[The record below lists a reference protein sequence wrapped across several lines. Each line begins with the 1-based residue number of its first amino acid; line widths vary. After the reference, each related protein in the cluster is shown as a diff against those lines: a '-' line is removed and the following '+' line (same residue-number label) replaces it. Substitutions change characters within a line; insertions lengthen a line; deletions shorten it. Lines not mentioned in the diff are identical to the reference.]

1 MSEEIRYLA
10 LENKSL
16 QNRLADQQQQ
26 YSLKIHEVLSD
37 LDSAR
42 KEMDDLR
49 QQLDRSSEENNNLKS
64 LLFSMKKEAQS
75 TDSSAALSS
84 QIPGLQSSVQ
94 RLSAE
99 IGELKQHLEHYD
111 KIQELTRML
120 QESHSSLVSTN
131 EHLLRELGQA
141 RAQHRAEVEQLHW
154 SYKELK
160 KTMAL
165 SLSPQGSARPGGCSS
180 PR

>member
-1 MSEEIRYLA
+1 MGTGVRARGCLGGGERWA
-10 LENKSL
+10 
-16 QNRLADQQQQ
+16 
-26 YSLKIHEVLSD
+26 VLGPGG
-37 LDSAR
+37 LCANGQAWCGEGR
-42 KEMDDLR
+42 A
-49 QQLDRSSEENNNLKS
+49 
-64 LLFSMKKEAQS
+64 FWG
-75 TDSSAALSS
+75 DSSRAGTSL
-84 QIPGLQSSVQ
+84 PCVL
-94 RLSAE
+94 
-99 IGELKQHLEHYD
+99 
-111 KIQELTRML
+111 
-120 QESHSSLVSTN
+120 HSSLVSTN